1 MSKQTGEKVNM
12 TISVDYYFKKGLEL
26 LAIRK
31 GRPMSELLQQA
42 AEREHPEIHEQRT
55 KVVRRTIG

>member
-12 TISVDYYFKKGLEL
+12 TISVDYYFKKGMEL
-26 LAIRK
+26 LAMRK
-31 GRPMSELLQQA
+31 GRPMSALLQEA
-42 AEREHPEIHEQRT
+42 SEEKHPEIIQQKQ